1 MKKSDFKKMGSL
13 RVKRIYCPICRKWYE
28 NEGEFPE
35 NLHKCFAQFR
45 FFLDEDMLYI
55 SPIPLCGRL
64 IVNETDK
71 IFLDI
76 ELDENCVYANVKL
89 ERCVIT
95 CDGPYVFCD
104 NCENFFNGRTE
115 RTAQFK
121 LEYDPDDLV
130 KVGIYP
136 NEKNHE
142 EKVAENISVKEVKEK
157 GIEDSKNESVVT
169 KGFDLKA
176 VANDLGVINTDARI
190 KSTVLGT
197 VFEYE
202 SGLFRGFDR
211 ESGVIIDYP
220 NIKPINLPSIIIPA
234 TSVKKGEMVLH
245 NDEFYFITKAEDE
258 EVMGV
263 NPKTL
268 IDVRLLPVDNPIGI
282 KCYTK
287 VISLGEVLGF
297 NGETTQNTTIIW
309 WVATMMAQ
317 KLCDGGVDLTNEN
330 IKEKSNKYIELL
342 LPFTSVAFAAYVANG
357 ENMKG
362 KDISEIVKKTFG
374 IDMTELIIR
383 KILKDWL
390 V

>member
-1 MKKSDFKKMGSL
+1 M
-13 RVKRIYCPICRKWYE
+13 VK
-28 NEGEFPE
+28 
-35 NLHKCFAQFR
+35 A
-45 FFLDEDMLYI
+45 
-55 SPIPLCGRL
+55 
-64 IVNETDK
+64 
-71 IFLDI
+71 
-76 ELDENCVYANVKL
+76 
-89 ERCVIT
+89 
-95 CDGPYVFCD
+95 
-104 NCENFFNGRTE
+104 
-115 RTAQFK
+115 
-121 LEYDPDDLV
+121 
-130 KVGIYP
+130 GIYP
-136 NEKNHE
+136 KEKNHE
-142 EKVAENISVKEVKEK
+142 EKVAEDISVKEVKEN
-157 GIEDSKNESVVT
+157 GIEDRKKESVVI
-169 KGFDLKA
+169 KGFDLKT

-211 ESGVIIDYP
+211 ESGVITDYP

-234 TSVKKGEMVLH
+234 TSVKKGELVLH

-268 IDVRLLPVDNPIGI
+268 TDARLLPVDNPIGI

-287 VISLGEVLGF
+287 VISLGEALGF
-297 NGETTQNTTIIW
+297 NGETTQDTTIIW
-309 WVATMMAQ
+309 WIATMMAH
-317 KLCDGGVDLTNEN
+317 KLCEGGVDLTNEN
-330 IKEKSNKYIELL
+330 TKEKSKKYIELL
-342 LPFTSVAFAAYVANG
+342 LPFACVAFAAYAANG

-362 KDISEIVKKTFG
+362 KDISEMVKKTFG